1 MAAPEVTA
9 LLKRG
14 KRSVASFF
22 KAECFRQCGTHRTL
36 QDFLNFLFDPKTKS
50 IDDLDVLDWC
60 RWLIAGGATFD
71 EFGKTV
77 RQYDNAVICGL
88 VWTANFVAY
97 RCRTC
102 GISPC
107 MSLCSECFQAGDHEG
122 HDFNMFRSQAG
133 GACDCGDISVMNK
146 DGFCSRHGP
155 DRHKFHVT
163 PPSDLLTV
171 AEIMMPRILLRL
183 IHYLRDSS
191 KQVLENRDTYQLSLD
206 DAEQFLTFLHSLSD
220 MGAAMRS
227 VLSKALT
234 DTEMYKNLTEGML
247 RLLRFEPHMCKNLI
261 EDAQSN
267 FHYVVDCG
275 NEAMKDHCYWPIVS
289 DLINLLSHREIAHQF
304 LADNRLI
311 TMWIELLSY
320 FQGMNLNQRELCQHV
335 EFEPE
340 TYYAAFSAELEIA
353 SSPMW
358 SLLSHCREKPN
369 PLQLTFHLPLHR
381 YLATFMY
388 QAIQHQDVTFKDIGA
403 SQEMLKTILLHLLQ
417 MQVCVSEIYNGMWV
431 RNGLQIKGQAM
442 TYIQCHFC
450 YSMIDADLYLMQA
463 ILESDIF
470 HILKWLSFS
479 SEEEFST
486 STYKLEPNQEL
497 AMVDAALSFLAT
509 ILGVRT
515 YLGSIWENDFDPV
528 HVSLRAV
535 YKKDVQSSMDRYT
548 EYVKHT
554 GKYSGNGSPWPP
566 FKPPGNIL
574 PVYKDMFQILHCR
587 TMHAFI
593 FRLLNKCVTEPNIPE
608 SIIYHTIHLLNLS
621 LTIPQPRDTCRRSV
635 LFFSAAGGPI
645 TAAHSGHLP
654 SLPLVSMTTEVP
666 MDTDPY
672 PLVPIHSIS
681 SQSSSKPAEMP
692 KYENKGVSTDQS
704 QKVTVQVNESIVSL
718 LVKLHSK
725 LTNKQCSYV
734 PLSVSNRQSNNSLIG
749 DGPHFVAKVLDQICK
764 ANIECAKHT
773 EEVYRT
779 LLPKDSPKKKESHDK
794 EERRRKARER
804 QQKLMA
810 QFASQQKAFMEQN
823 QSKDNVDADDD
834 MASASSSE
842 QAKESELQS
851 EDEHDCVICGK
862 SSPPTADNPIGLVVL
877 LQATSALGH
886 RLPNENPLQLPVDVK
901 IRYKPVN
908 CASVSSK
915 HLKTLLEHF
924 EESSVQ
930 MSVNIGWEGG
940 VLVQTCG
947 HYLHLDCHNAYKA
960 SQMRSGT
967 MTKAMGS
974 VMEDLTNTTYGAYKT
989 YTNSQTS
996 ESVLLFV
1003 CSVASVEKYHKEVP
1017 LMLKDPVSLL
1027 IQLVLTLPSTIE
1039 KEHYLFLVK
1048 ALYNVTFVQALI
1060 TTSCKFTPEEREAWK
1075 KKGRMVSFN
1084 TLDGML
1090 SHVITR
1096 MGCSRLYEDDE
1107 MTDKDI
1113 PAICQSVWS
1122 PHSVDMA
1129 VQESCIPFLRI
1140 AALLKYHLFSEEFT
1154 GMQSLLMTNN
1164 IWMPPSLIVLPQHY
1178 YKIFQAYSTKTCSV
1192 CSSIPKDP
1200 AICLVCGHFLC
1211 FRQSCCSQ
1219 QSVYECIHHSVECG
1233 AGTGMYLLVNSSI
1246 VVVIRGPRATLW
1258 GSVYLDEHG
1267 EEDRDLKRG
1276 KPLFLSAQRYNLLKQ
1291 QWISH
1296 NFDHSCKRW
1305 IWHLDR
1311 L

>member
-1 MAAPEVTA
+1 
-9 LLKRG
+9 
-14 KRSVASFF
+14 
-22 KAECFRQCGTHRTL
+22 
-36 QDFLNFLFDPKTKS
+36 
-50 IDDLDVLDWC
+50 
-60 RWLIAGGATFD
+60 
-71 EFGKTV
+71 
-77 RQYDNAVICGL
+77 
-88 VWTANFVAY
+88 
-97 RCRTC
+97 
-102 GISPC
+102 
-107 MSLCSECFQAGDHEG
+107 
-122 HDFNMFRSQAG
+122 
-133 GACDCGDISVMNK
+133 
-146 DGFCSRHGP
+146 
-155 DRHKFHVT
+155 
-163 PPSDLLTV
+163 
-171 AEIMMPRILLRL
+171 
-183 IHYLRDSS
+183 
-191 KQVLENRDTYQLSLD
+191 
-206 DAEQFLTFLHSLSD
+206 
-220 MGAAMRS
+220 
-227 VLSKALT
+227 
-234 DTEMYKNLTEGML
+234 
-247 RLLRFEPHMCKNLI
+247 
-261 EDAQSN
+261 
-267 FHYVVDCG
+267 
-275 NEAMKDHCYWPIVS
+275 
-289 DLINLLSHREIAHQF
+289 
-304 LADNRLI
+304 
-311 TMWIELLSY
+311 
-320 FQGMNLNQRELCQHV
+320 
-335 EFEPE
+335 
-340 TYYAAFSAELEIA
+340 
-353 SSPMW
+353 
-358 SLLSHCREKPN
+358 
-369 PLQLTFHLPLHR
+369 
-381 YLATFMY
+381 
-388 QAIQHQDVTFKDIGA
+388 
-403 SQEMLKTILLHLLQ
+403 
-417 MQVCVSEIYNGMWV
+417 
-431 RNGLQIKGQAM
+431 
-442 TYIQCHFC
+442 
-450 YSMIDADLYLMQA
+450 
-463 ILESDIF
+463 
-470 HILKWLSFS
+470 
-479 SEEEFST
+479 
-486 STYKLEPNQEL
+486 
-497 AMVDAALSFLAT
+497 
-509 ILGVRT
+509 
-515 YLGSIWENDFDPV
+515 
-528 HVSLRAV
+528 
-535 YKKDVQSSMDRYT
+535 
-548 EYVKHT
+548 
-554 GKYSGNGSPWPP
+554 
-566 FKPPGNIL
+566 
-574 PVYKDMFQILHCR
+574 
-587 TMHAFI
+587 
-593 FRLLNKCVTEPNIPE
+593 
-608 SIIYHTIHLLNLS
+608 
-621 LTIPQPRDTCRRSV
+621 
-635 LFFSAAGGPI
+635 
-645 TAAHSGHLP
+645 
-654 SLPLVSMTTEVP
+654 
-666 MDTDPY
+666 
-672 PLVPIHSIS
+672 
-681 SQSSSKPAEMP
+681 
-692 KYENKGVSTDQS
+692 
-704 QKVTVQVNESIVSL
+704 
-718 LVKLHSK
+718 
-725 LTNKQCSYV
+725 
-734 PLSVSNRQSNNSLIG
+734 
-749 DGPHFVAKVLDQICK
+749 
-764 ANIECAKHT
+764 
-773 EEVYRT
+773 
-779 LLPKDSPKKKESHDK
+779 
-794 EERRRKARER
+794 
-804 QQKLMA
+804 MA

-823 QSKDNVDADDD
+823 QSKDNIDADDD

-960 SQMRSGT
+960 SQMNQNNVQNLAVHKGEYWCPICRQLANSLIPILPDENKDTLVKPVSPDNTQMVKDIAEMMVTRPITPRSGT

-1003 CSVASVEKYHKEVP
+1003 CSVARTNLEIELIQREGKLCEQTSTSHKPCFSPLMDVLSMHSKILTTKPYTDLWSHITGVSCTEESSSVEKYHKEVP

-1140 AALLKYHLFSEEFT
+1140 AALLKYHLFCEEFS
-1154 GMQSLLMTNN
+1154 GMQDKPEFLGLSQYLGLVKPGLCSAQVTSCSCVHWIASEPLPLTRAWCTELSNFIFNQAADAKSLLMTNN

-1192 CSSIPKDP
+1192 CSSVPKDP